1 MDCHVITL
9 AASSLPKQKAVCIG
23 LVFARQSVQS
33 VCFIRAT
40 LSGGSMLGLR
50 GGGTGPLPQIVARPA
65 NLAVLLTHC
74 GQLIVIKISEFD
86 ATRCQI
92 LRLKFTKF
100 DFRWNSATNPLGELT
115 ALPQPPSCI

>member
-1 MDCHVITL
+1 MECHVITL

-50 GGGTGPLPQIVARPA
+50 GGTGRLPQIVARQA

-92 LRLKFTKF
+92 LKLKCTKF
-100 DFRWNSATNPLGELT
+100 DFRWNSATNPAGG
-115 ALPQPPSCI
+115 AYSAPPAP